1 MNTLTFLS
9 QTEIGPVEISLV
21 GAFCTLVPQC
31 CAIVLINHTVM
42 PSTTIGQPGA
52 WQGAFWG
59 HRKRPG
65 CQWASTWGVQV
76 SPAGSRDCMFESL
89 DMVVA
94 VDWGVAGMEAVV
106 VSPVTLESKLKLWR
120 DSTLLSYP
128 CMACTESI
136 LLSGQHP

>member
-1 MNTLTFLS
+1 
-9 QTEIGPVEISLV
+9 
-21 GAFCTLVPQC
+21 
-31 CAIVLINHTVM
+31 
-42 PSTTIGQPGA
+42 
-52 WQGAFWG
+52 
-59 HRKRPG
+59 
-65 CQWASTWGVQV
+65 
-76 SPAGSRDCMFESL
+76 MFESL